1 MSRKYLFIKILA
13 AALVITT
20 IVGLSAVAYGANTSS
35 DPLVSLSYLTGTYKT
50 SLLSEVNTAITSKQ
64 KQLSAEFSQQISD
77 LEASVGTQTPAPAEN
92 EFETVTLS
100 AGQSVSVSAGGEV
113 LFLSGTASV
122 DTAVLTDTTAGS
134 SVLAGGAL
142 TANHLYISS
151 GDGPILASGSAK
163 LLVK

>member
-100 AGQSVSVSAGGEV
+100 AGQSVSV
-113 LFLSGTASV
+113 
-122 DTAVLTDTTAGS
+122 
-134 SVLAGGAL
+134 
-142 TANHLYISS
+142 
-151 GDGPILASGSAK
+151 
-163 LLVK
+163 